1 MSWQKQALEKLDKE
15 YQNFKG
21 NKYEEA
27 VKKDVADVLR
37 DFCRQNE
44 EFAQAVVQGGAFK
57 DCVAAVV
64 AGVRSTLSDL
74 EAYKRA
80 AAFYFRGAQVKM
92 ELHIQ
97 LEPDA
102 EEDGK
107 LIRLDFADFFS

>member
-1 MSWQKQALEKLDKE
+1 MSWQEQALEKLDKE
-15 YQNFKG
+15 YQDFKG
-21 NKYEEA
+21 NNYEAA
-27 VKKDVADVLR
+27 VKKDVADMLR
-37 DFCRQNE
+37 DFCRQND

-74 EAYKRA
+74 EAYNRA
-80 AAFYFRGAQVKM
+80 VMFYFQGAQVKM
-92 ELHIQ
+92 DLRIQ
-97 LEPDA
+97 LEPDT

>member
-1 MSWQKQALEKLDKE
+1 MNWEQQAGERLEREAKA
-15 YQNFKG
+15 FKG
-21 NKYEEA
+21 NRYEA
-27 VKKDVADVLR
+27 VMKTAVAEALES
-37 DFCRQNE
+37 FCRQNE
-44 EFAQAVVQGGAFK
+44 EFAQAVVQGGSFAE
-57 DCVAAVV
+57 CMAAV
-64 AGVRSTLSDL
+64 AKGCGSSMSDI
-74 EAYKRA
+74 EAYRRA

>member
-1 MSWQKQALEKLDKE
+1 M
-15 YQNFKG
+15 
-21 NKYEEA
+21 
-27 VKKDVADVLR
+27 KKDVAGVLQ
-37 DFCRQNE
+37 DFCRQND

-64 AGVRSTLSDL
+64 DGVIGSLSDL

-107 LIRLDFADFFS
+107 LIRLDFADFFP

>member
-15 YQNFKG
+15 DHNFKG

-27 VKKDVADVLR
+27 VKKDVAGVLQ
-37 DFCRQNE
+37 DFCRQND

-64 AGVRSTLSDL
+64 DGVIGSLSDL

-107 LIRLDFADFFS
+107 LIRLDFADFFP

>member
-15 YQNFKG
+15 YQDFKG
-21 NKYEEA
+21 NRYEAA

-37 DFCRQNE
+37 DFCQQNG

-80 AAFYFRGAQVKM
+80 AAFYFRSAQVKM
-92 ELHIQ
+92 ELRIQ

>member
-37 DFCRQNE
+37 DFCQQNE

-57 DCVAAVV
+57 DCVASVV

-74 EAYKRA
+74 EAYNRA
-80 AAFYFRGAQVKM
+80 VVFYFRGAQVKM
-92 ELHIQ
+92 DLHIQ

>member
-15 YQNFKG
+15 FKG
-21 NKYEEA
+21 NRYEA
-27 VKKDVADVLR
+27 AMKKEVSDVLR
-37 DFCRQNE
+37 DFCRQND

-74 EAYKRA
+74 EAYNRA
-80 AAFYFRGAQVKM
+80 VMFYFQGAHVKM